1 MNVDA
6 IIKIRELFAKLDST
20 TRAAYIRFLFQ
31 HNPTLRVNKHRFEGF
46 ELPDN
51 FWDTVQ
57 LFKERL
63 PDQALEAWKYLA
75 RNEKRP
81 YVHWERGYDAVG
93 TPFIQS
99 LETLEKVLRHLVEQD
114 GNEQHSRWQLEAGEL
129 YDSLKGN

>member
-6 IIKIRELFAKLDST
+6 IIKIRELFAKLD
-20 TRAAYIRFLFQ
+20 RAAQAAYIQYMFDN
-31 HNPTLRVNKHRFEGF
+31 NPTLRANKHRFDGVK
-46 ELPDN
+46 LPDN
-51 FWDTVQ
+51 FWDAVQ

-81 YVHWERGYDAVG
+81 YVFWNTGYDAIG

-99 LETLEKVLRHLVEQD
+99 LAALEKVLSRLVEQD
-114 GNEQHSRWQLEAGEL
+114 GSEQYSRWQLEAGEL